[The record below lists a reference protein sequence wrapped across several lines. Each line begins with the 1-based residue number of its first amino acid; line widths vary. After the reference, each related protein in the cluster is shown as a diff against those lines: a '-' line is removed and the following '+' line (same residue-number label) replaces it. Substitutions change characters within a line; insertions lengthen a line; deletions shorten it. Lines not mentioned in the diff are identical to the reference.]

1 MRLPYKSV
9 TGRHTYVIY
18 LMLFNIHAYLGFMQF
33 IKFSVWP
40 AEKGK
45 TEADVS
51 LLPHLNVHRA
61 PAKEWNCLENASVA
75 TIESL
80 PWPSPFLSPQETCP

>member
-1 MRLPYKSV
+1 MAGRNKGALEQSLVHAHIYGKITRMHLPYKSV

-18 LMLFNIHAYLGFMQF
+18 LMFFHIHYLGFIQF

-40 AEKGK
+40 AEKRG

-51 LLPHLNVHRA
+51 LRLPVQCS
-61 PAKEWNCLENASVA
+61 PTPYKE
-75 TIESL
+75 
-80 PWPSPFLSPQETCP
+80 